1 MNDTTEASDV
11 DAIMHQAVVARELG
25 DIDGALGLYK
35 RALMLTVDDDVLD
48 RAGIYVALGDLK
60 RAQGKLREADSNFEK
75 ALALMPAYAAAIR
88 AIVEMAEA
96 GADWK
101 RAVTYRG
108 RLAEATSDP
117 TAKAAEYKAIA
128 AILGDRNNDV
138 RGAVEAL
145 EKARDSAPAD
155 RALLEKL
162 VGSYEKLQ
170 RWPKVVET
178 LDAMW
183 SFCETSAERGAI
195 RFTQADIVLSRLRE
209 EPRGLAMLDAALED
223 DPSQEK
229 ALAALVAIR
238 SRGSEWAEIEAL
250 YARLI
255 NLHVARGDADRAF
268 EICKRLGLLRRDK
281 LADGPGAVDAL
292 QGAVKLRPGD
302 AEVRGA
308 LAELLVARGDIG
320 LAISEYEQAAALTP
334 TRPHAFRRLFELH
347 GRAADADRSY
357 LAALALEVLDAAEM
371 DHDLIINQFKP
382 EGRMQPAA
390 ALTATDWDTTLR
402 ASGYDLDVAAILRAI
417 GPAAIKAR
425 VAELSE
431 QKKLVALDPA
441 KRQDA
446 SGTVTAVRAF
456 AWAAQVLG
464 IALPDLYVMDNV
476 PGGCAAIQ
484 AGAPAT
490 AVGPQLLSGLGMQ
503 EIIYVAARHLAYYR
517 PEHYPL
523 VFFPTIVEFTQL
535 FLTGLSL
542 GLPDM
547 PIPANDGVKVLRAAV
562 IRTLGDAE
570 REALFE
576 AARSIERKGGRV
588 DLAAYIRG
596 VELTA
601 HRAAFLLAGDAQ
613 LAVRRIASESRVIA
627 DVTADDRRGDLLAYL
642 ASAGLAQARARLG
655 VSVSSTR

>member
-1 MNDTTEASDV
+1 M
-11 DAIMHQAVVARELG
+11 
-25 DIDGALGLYK
+25 
-35 RALMLTVDDDVLD
+35 
-48 RAGIYVALGDLK
+48 
-60 RAQGKLREADSNFEK
+60 
-75 ALALMPAYAAAIR
+75 
-88 AIVEMAEA
+88 
-96 GADWK
+96 
-101 RAVTYRG
+101 
-108 RLAEATSDP
+108 
-117 TAKAAEYKAIA
+117 
-128 AILGDRNNDV
+128 
-138 RGAVEAL
+138 
-145 EKARDSAPAD
+145 
-155 RALLEKL
+155 
-162 VGSYEKLQ
+162 
-170 RWPKVVET
+170 
-178 LDAMW
+178 
-183 SFCETSAERGAI
+183 
-195 RFTQADIVLSRLRE
+195 
-209 EPRGLAMLDAALED
+209 
-223 DPSQEK
+223 
-229 ALAALVAIR
+229 
-238 SRGSEWAEIEAL
+238 
-250 YARLI
+250 
-255 NLHVARGDADRAF
+255 
-268 EICKRLGLLRRDK
+268 
-281 LADGPGAVDAL
+281 
-292 QGAVKLRPGD
+292 
-302 AEVRGA
+302 
-308 LAELLVARGDIG
+308 
-320 LAISEYEQAAALTP
+320 
-334 TRPHAFRRLFELH
+334 
-347 GRAADADRSY
+347 
-357 LAALALEVLDAAEM
+357 
-371 DHDLIINQFKP
+371 
-382 EGRMQPAA
+382 
-390 ALTATDWDTTLR
+390 
-402 ASGYDLDVAAILRAI
+402 
-417 GPAAIKAR
+417 
-425 VAELSE
+425 
-431 QKKLVALDPA
+431 
-441 KRQDA
+441 
-446 SGTVTAVRAF
+446 RAF